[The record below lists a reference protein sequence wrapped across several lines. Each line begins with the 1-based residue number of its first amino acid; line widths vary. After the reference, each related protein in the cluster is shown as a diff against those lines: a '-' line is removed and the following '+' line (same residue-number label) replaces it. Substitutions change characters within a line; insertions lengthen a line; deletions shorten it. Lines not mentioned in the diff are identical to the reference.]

1 MSQPLV
7 VTISHSLGQEEATRR
22 IKAGLARARGE
33 FKSLLNVEQENWT
46 DNRVDFTVSALMQ
59 RASGSIEVHES
70 DVRLVVT
77 LPWLLQKFAE
87 AAQRVIGQ
95 KGQLM
100 LEKK

>member
-7 VTISHSLGQEEATRR
+7 VTISHSLGREEATRR

-33 FKSLLNVEQENWT
+33 FKSLLSVEEENWT
-46 DNRVDFTVSALMQ
+46 GNRVDFRVAALMQ
-59 RASGSIEVHES
+59 RASGSIDVNEDH
-70 DVRLVVT
+70 VRLVVT
-77 LPWLLQKFAE
+77 LPWLLAKFAE